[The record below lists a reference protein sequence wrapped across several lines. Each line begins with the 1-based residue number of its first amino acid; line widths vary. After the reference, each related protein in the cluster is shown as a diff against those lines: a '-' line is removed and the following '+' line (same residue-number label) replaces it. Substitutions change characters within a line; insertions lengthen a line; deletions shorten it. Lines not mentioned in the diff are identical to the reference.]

1 MKKLVLL
8 RMLFLLMLIVIIGSG
23 CVKKDN
29 KINNAEKIKNEA
41 LDYLNSNYS
50 DDFSPVEL
58 ELKSIAY
65 DYDTITFTSKK
76 YNNQSLHVYRT
87 KVDSEY
93 TFSDDYFKLQMNN
106 EANEYFKN
114 LAEPILGDVEAK
126 VRFTN
131 QARPTKL
138 DKEDSFSDYLEAGE
152 VFLELYVF
160 GEDISIASTENKYK
174 VLIDEITKKKISMF
188 VYFIAVNSKGKEEM
202 KNISLTDL
210 LASETELFLERK
222 GYLIEKDLSVK
233 EYELREY
240 SQSGGN

>member
-1 MKKLVLL
+1 MKKITLL
-8 RMLFLLMLIVIIGSG
+8 SLLFLLMAIVSIESG
-23 CVKKDN
+23 CEKKDSN
-29 KINNAEKIKNEA
+29 TNNAEKIKNEA

-50 DDFSPVEL
+50 DEFSPVEL

-93 TFSDDYFKLQMNN
+93 TFSDDYFKLQMNI

-131 QARPTKL
+131 QARPAKL
-138 DKEDSFSDYLEAGE
+138 DKESSFSDYIEAGE
-152 VFLELYVF
+152 VFLEIYIF
-160 GEDISIASTENKYK
+160 GEDISTASTENKYK
-174 VLIDEITKKKISMF
+174 VFLDEITKKKISMF
-188 VYFIAVNSKGKEEM
+188 VYFIAVNSKGEEVM
-202 KNISLTDL
+202 KNTSLTDL
-210 LASETELFLERK
+210 LASETELFSERK
-222 GYLIEKDLSVK
+222 GYLIQKDLSVK
-233 EYELREY
+233 EYEIREY
-240 SQSGGN
+240 SQDGED